1 MTAGGAHDTF
11 AAMDTTESTARL
23 TDAELVALAGMAQ
36 VEAVIMAGDN
46 AECALQGRLPIWRDG
61 CGYMPA
67 ATRLY
72 DELYNRG
79 LLP

>member
-1 MTAGGAHDTF
+1 
-11 AAMDTTESTARL
+11 MDTTKPATRL
-23 TDAELVALAGMAQ
+23 TDAELVALAAMAQ

-46 AECALQGRLPIWRDG
+46 VEYTSQGRLPIWRDG
-61 CGYMPA
+61 YGYMPA
-67 ATRLY
+67 ATKLY